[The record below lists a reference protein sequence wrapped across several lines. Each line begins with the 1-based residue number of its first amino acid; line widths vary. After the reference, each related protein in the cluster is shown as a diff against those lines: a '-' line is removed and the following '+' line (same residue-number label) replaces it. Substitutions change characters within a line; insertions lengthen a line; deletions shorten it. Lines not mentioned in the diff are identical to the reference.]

1 MFVDVID
8 EGPLSHKAVEVA
20 LSELIRI
27 TDMGRRTTEALL
39 LLFSAAALAPSSLA
53 AVCPHEDGSFE
64 NWSDP
69 GTWGDGKVMYK
80 LAK

>member
-39 LLFSAAALAPSSLA
+39 LITLASSSLA